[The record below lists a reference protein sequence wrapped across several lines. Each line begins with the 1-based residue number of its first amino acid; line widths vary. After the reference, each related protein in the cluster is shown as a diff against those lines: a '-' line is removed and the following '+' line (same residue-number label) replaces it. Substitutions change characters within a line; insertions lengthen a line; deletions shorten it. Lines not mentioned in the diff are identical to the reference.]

1 MKVSRGLPN
10 PPLPAHPVLT
20 IGNFDGQH
28 LGHRYLLSNVL
39 NCARKCGGTPM
50 VLTFE
55 PHPVQVLNPNVD
67 FQFLTTQ
74 EEKLT
79 WFESVGV
86 EHVIILEFTKAFAA
100 LSPEE
105 FVQSILRDGLGTRE
119 LFVGEHFVF
128 GKGRAGNTATL
139 TRLGKQAN
147 FHVHLL
153 KPLGADN
160 RVMSSTRIRK
170 MIQQG
175 EMEAA
180 RECLGR
186 AYSLQG
192 VVIEGEQRGQAIGC
206 RTANLRLPMG
216 RVIPPDGVYVTT
228 MLWKGQSFPSVSYI
242 GTRPTFG
249 SGERLL
255 EVHLLDEDCA
265 LYGEDIQVSFL
276 KYLRGDEVFES
287 SEVLAA
293 RIALDIDLARQVLN
307 NEGLLNHSL
316 REARNRHM
324 RD

>member
-10 PPLPAHPVLT
+10 PPLPPHPVLT

-28 LGHRYLLSNVL
+28 LGHRYLLSNVI
-39 NCARKCGGTPM
+39 NRARESGGTPM
-50 VLTFE
+50 VLTFD
-55 PHPVQVLNPNVD
+55 PHPVQVLNPNVG
-67 FQFLTTQ
+67 FQFLTSP
-74 EEKLT
+74 EEKLS

-86 EHVIILEFTKAFAA
+86 EHLVILEFTKAFAA

-105 FVQSILRDGLGTRE
+105 FVQSILHEGLGVQD

-139 TRLGKQAN
+139 TRLGKATN
-147 FHVHLL
+147 FQVHLL
-153 KPLGADN
+153 KPLGGED
-160 RVMSSTRIRK
+160 RVMSSTRIRN

-192 VVIEGEQRGQAIGC
+192 RVVEGDQRGEALGC
-206 RTANLRLPMG
+206 RTANLRLSPG
-216 RVIPPDGVYVTT
+216 RVIPPDGVYATR
-228 MLWKGQSFPSVSYI
+228 MMWKGKAFNSISYI

-255 EVHLLDEDCA
+255 EVHLLDEDCV
-265 LYGEDIQVSFL
+265 LYGENIQVSFF

-287 SEVLAA
+287 SEALAA
-293 RIALDIDLARQVLN
+293 RIALDIDLAREVLRK
-307 NEGLLNHSL
+307 E
-316 REARNRHM
+316 EAQG
-324 RD
+324 

>member
-10 PPLPAHPVLT
+10 SPLPPHPVLT

-28 LGHRYLLSNVL
+28 LGHRYLLSTV
-39 NCARKCGGTPM
+39 CHRARECGGTPM
-50 VLTFE
+50 VLTFD
-55 PHPVQVLNPNVD
+55 PHPVQVLNPKVD
-67 FQFLTTQ
+67 FQFLTTP
-74 EEKLT
+74 EEKLA

-86 EHVIILEFTKAFAA
+86 EHLVILEFTIAFAA

-105 FVQSILRDGLGTRE
+105 FVQSILQEGLGIRE

-128 GKGRAGNTATL
+128 GKGRAGNTATM

-147 FHVHLL
+147 FEVHLL
-153 KPLGADN
+153 KPLDSEDH
-160 RVMSSTRIRK
+160 VVSSTRIRK

-175 EMEAA
+175 NLEEAH
-180 RECLGR
+180 ECLGR

-192 VVIEGEQRGQAIGC
+192 KVIQGDQRGQALGC
-206 RTANLRLPMG
+206 RTANLRLPRG
-216 RVIPPDGVYVTT
+216 RVIPPDGIYATK
-228 MLWKGQSFPSVSYI
+228 MLWKGQAYNSVSYI

-249 SGERLL
+249 QGERLL

-287 SEVLAA
+287 SDALAA
-293 RIALDIDLARQVLN
+293 RIALDIDLAREVLTK
-307 NEGLLNHSL
+307 EDGLN
-316 REARNRHM
+316 
-324 RD
+324 

>member
-1 MKVSRGLPN
+1 
-10 PPLPAHPVLT
+10 
-20 IGNFDGQH
+20 
-28 LGHRYLLSNVL
+28 
-39 NCARKCGGTPM
+39 M

-55 PHPVQVLNPNVD
+55 PNPVQVLNPNID

-74 EEKLT
+74 EDKLK

-86 EHVIILEFTKAFAA
+86 EHLIILEFTKAFAA
-100 LSPEE
+100 LSPEA
-105 FVQSILRDGLGTRE
+105 FVESILRDGLGTRE
-119 LFVGEHFVF
+119 VFVGEHFVF

-139 TRLGKQAN
+139 TRLGKHAN
-147 FHVHLL
+147 FRVHLL
-153 KPLGADN
+153 KPLGAGD

-170 MIQQG
+170 MVQQG

-192 VVIEGEQRGQAIGC
+192 TVIGGDQRGQALGC

-216 RVIPPDGVYVTT
+216 RVIPPDGVYATW
-228 MLWKGQSFPSVSYI
+228 MQWKGKTFNSVSYI

-255 EVHLLDEDCA
+255 EVHLLDKDCA
-265 LYGEDIQVSFL
+265 LYGEEIQVSFL

-287 SEVLAA
+287 SDALAA
-293 RIALDIDLARQVLN
+293 RIALDIDLAREVLKQ
-307 NEGLLNHSL
+307 E
-316 REARNRHM
+316 EASR
-324 RD
+324 